1 MLSQVIPNHERGLYM
16 GVQQTFGG
24 VARVIGPIWAG
35 FAFDYLGKGVPFFTG
50 AALAAA
56 TIWLGV
62 GIEDHIPSHSFV
74 TKTTA
79 S

>member
-50 AALAAA
+50 AALAGA
-56 TIWLGV
+56 TILLGV
-62 GIEDHIPSHSFV
+62 GIEHHIPAHGV
-74 TKTTA
+74 AAKA
-79 S
+79 AA